1 MATKR
6 LYSHDHSILLLS
18 IVNIFLG
25 IATILVI
32 TIRLVSQN
40 HSSYFVQ
47 YRPTLGLNSFQTGSL
62 SDILSF
68 ILLALLVLVF
78 SLFMSY
84 KVYNINRNFS
94 LTILNSGVLLEVLI
108 LLVSNS
114 LLGLH

>member
-6 LYSHDHSILLLS
+6 LYSHDHSMLLLS
-18 IVNIFLG
+18 IINIFIG
-25 IATILVI
+25 ISTVLVI
-32 TIRLVSQN
+32 TIRLISQN
-40 HSSYFVQ
+40 HSAYFIQ
-47 YRPTLGLNSFQTGSL
+47 YRPILGLNSFQTGSL

-68 ILLALLVLVF
+68 ILLALLVLIF
-78 SLFMSY
+78 SLFMGY

-94 LTILNSGVLLEVLI
+94 LVVLNSGLFLEILI